1 MNEALSKALEAIGA
15 VLDIAGFI
23 KDELL
28 KRNFSE
34 DEAYTIAHDYILCQ
48 LSVRKKERDDD

>member
-1 MNEALSKALEAIGA
+1 MNEALKEALEAIGA

-34 DEAYTIAHDYILCQ
+34 DEAYTIAPDYILCH
-48 LSVRKKERDDD
+48 RGT

>member
-1 MNEALSKALEAIGA
+1 MNEALKEALEAIGA

-34 DEAYTIAHDYILCQ
+34 DEAYTIAHDYIICQ
-48 LSVRKKERDDD
+48 LSGGKKKGDD